1 MRLFLRLRRL
11 WSGASAQGGGLLRI
25 LFPWVRSVPS
35 RPGQPIVLQHA
46 EQPMTD
52 EAGFRNGRADWARG
66 VRGCLTWGIPIA
78 LLLVSPE
85 RYFFIVW
92 PTILTFMGVMCLLNA
107 HRCGRIH
114 CYFTG
119 PFFLVLA
126 GVGLLYGIG
135 VLPLGARGWSKLS
148 LAFLIGSVAL
158 LYVPERTLGRY
169 RHPSS
174 SHTRN

>member
-1 MRLFLRLRRL
+1 M
-11 WSGASAQGGGLLRI
+11 
-25 LFPWVRSVPS
+25 PS
-35 RPGQPIVLQHA
+35 RPGQPIVLRHA
-46 EQPMTD
+46 ERRVTD
-52 EAGFRNGRADWARG
+52 KGGSTNGRADWARG
-66 VRGCLTWGIPIA
+66 VRGCLTWGIPLA
-78 LLLVSPE
+78 LLVISPE

-92 PTILTFMGVMCLLNA
+92 PIILTFMGVTCLLNA

-126 GVGLLYGIG
+126 GVGFLYGVG

-148 LAFLIGSVAL
+148 LALLIGSVAL
-158 LYVPERTLGRY
+158 LYLPERTLGRY

-174 SHTRN
+174 SHTSN